1 MVLTNTQSLILIGL
15 IVLGTQITR
24 ALPFILFPE
33 SKETPR
39 YIIYLGKVLPYAA
52 MGLLVVYCLKNVSLL
67 VSPYGLPEAIAILC
81 VAVLHLWKN
90 NTLLSI
96 GTGTVVY
103 MALVQLIFI

>member
-15 IVLGTQITR
+15 IALGTQITR

-39 YIIYLGKVLPYAA
+39 YIIYLGKVLPFAA
-52 MGLLVVYCLKNVSLL
+52 IGLLVVYCLKNVSFL

-81 VAVLHLWKN
+81 VAVLHLWKS

-96 GTGTVVY
+96 GTGTIVY
-103 MALVQLIFI
+103 MVLVQLIFI

>member
-96 GTGTVVY
+96 GTGTVVH
-103 MALVQLIFI
+103 MVLVQLIFI

>member
-1 MVLTNTQSLILIGL
+1 MILTNTQSLILIGL
-15 IVLGTQITR
+15 IALGTQITR

-52 MGLLVVYCLKNVSLL
+52 MGLLVVYCIKNVSFLS
-67 VSPYGLPEAIAILC
+67 SPYGLPEAIAVLC
-81 VAVLHLWKN
+81 VVLLHLWKK

-96 GTGTVVY
+96 GGGTVVY
-103 MALVQLIFI
+103 MVLVQLIFI

>member
-1 MVLTNTQSLILIGL
+1 MILTNTQSLILIGL
-15 IVLGTQITR
+15 IALGTQITR

-52 MGLLVVYCLKNVSLL
+52 MGLLVVYCIKNVSFL
-67 VSPYGLPEAIAILC
+67 VSPYGFPEAIAILC
-81 VAVLHLWKN
+81 VVILHLWKN

-96 GTGTVVY
+96 GGGTVVY
-103 MALVQLIFI
+103 MVLVQLIFI

>member
-1 MVLTNTQSLILIGL
+1 MVLTSTQSLILIGL
-15 IVLGTQITR
+15 IALGTQITR

-33 SKETPR
+33 SKETPG

-103 MALVQLIFI
+103 MVLVQLIFI

>member
-1 MVLTNTQSLILIGL
+1 MLLTTTQSLILIGF
-15 IVLGTQITR
+15 IALGTQITR

-33 SKETPR
+33 NKKTPR

-81 VAVLHLWKN
+81 VAVLHLWKK

-103 MALVQLIFI
+103 MVLVQLIAI

>member
-1 MVLTNTQSLILIGL
+1 MILTNTQSLILIGL
-15 IVLGTQITR
+15 IALGTQITR

-52 MGLLVVYCLKNVSLL
+52 MGLLVVYCLKNVSFLS
-67 VSPYGLPEAIAILC
+67 SPYGLPEAIAVLC
-81 VAVLHLWKN
+81 VVLLHLWKK

-96 GTGTVVY
+96 GGGTVVY
-103 MALVQLIFI
+103 MVLVQLIFI